1 MKIVMYLN
9 LLVLILA
16 PGFSIAQD
24 TPHKTDV
31 AMNLKEPAA
40 ASSLPIEQ
48 DQHSVQSAPADD
60 SIIALNI
67 FYARSH
73 FTDEP
78 NLSSAI
84 KQTVSAEP
92 SILGGWRDRIFK
104 SLKAYYG
111 PIQQD
116 RAYDN
121 RLLNNSELDEQTYD
135 KSVVTKLVLKETLN
149 YTQEQVPE
157 IDRMVKALKFEVS
170 TENVNKEDA
179 AAGMKDEASND
190 KEAVEKR
197 IVKKKSVDDKLF
209 VKTGLRIPI
218 ESGKPSLVSET
229 EARYHKVSSFI
240 KVRLDGQY
248 DNSLGVTYILGKD
261 IHLQAERQVT
271 HMTTTDPASQDK
283 MNTTSSLN
291 LVQLV
296 CKF

>member
-1 MKIVMYLN
+1 MKIIIYLN
-9 LLVLILA
+9 LIAFILA

-24 TPHKTDV
+24 APHKTDL

-40 ASSLPIEQ
+40 ASPLPIEQ

-60 SIIALNI
+60 SLIALNT
-67 FYARSH
+67 FYARSQ
-73 FTDEP
+73 FMDEP
-78 NLSSAI
+78 NLSSVI
-84 KQTVSAEP
+84 KQTVSMEP
-92 SILGGWRDRIFK
+92 SLIGGWRERVFN

-116 RAYDN
+116 RANDN
-121 RLLNNSELDEQTYD
+121 RLSTNSAFDEQANE
-135 KSVVTKLVLKETLN
+135 KSVVGKLVLKETLK

-157 IDRMVKALKFEVS
+157 IDRLVKALKFEVS
-170 TENVNKEDA
+170 NENVNKEDA
-179 AAGMKDEASND
+179 VPAIKDEANNN
-190 KEAVEKR
+190 KETGGKPVAKTP
-197 IVKKKSVDDKLF
+197 IAKDKLF
-209 VKTGLRIPI
+209 VKTGLRIPV
-218 ESGKPSLVSET
+218 ESGKLGLVSET
-229 EARYHKVSSFI
+229 EARYHKLSSFI

-261 IHLQAERQVT
+261 IHLQAERQVAHT
-271 HMTTTDPASQDK
+271 TTTDPASQDK